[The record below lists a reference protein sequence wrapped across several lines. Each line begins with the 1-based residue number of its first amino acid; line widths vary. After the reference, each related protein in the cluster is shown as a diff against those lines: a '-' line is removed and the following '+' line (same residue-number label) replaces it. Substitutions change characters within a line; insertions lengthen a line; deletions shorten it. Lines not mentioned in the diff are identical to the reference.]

1 MILLNSIST
10 IFLISSLLTGGLIP
24 NSPAL
29 LTPNP
34 APGTGKIRWIVLKT
48 SSISIAGKTNINTFC
63 CEVNGYSGPDTLSTS
78 NPSLSDDLQGI
89 PLKGTLQ
96 VNIGDFNCRN
106 NAMTNEFKKILRYHE
121 YPQLKIVFLSLEKM
135 PAFNNNGEIV
145 KGFVNVQ
152 LAGQIKRFE
161 ISYTSRR
168 TIDGDLQ
175 LVGTKI
181 LGFSDFGLIPPRKLG
196 GLIRV
201 NDNLNVQFHLCLQPS
216 I

>member
-1 MILLNSIST
+1 M
-10 IFLISSLLTGGLIP
+10 IFLKFISILFLMSSLPVTR
-24 NSPAL
+24 A
-29 LTPNP
+29 
-34 APGTGKIRWIVLKT
+34 GKIRWIVLKT
-48 SSISIAGKTNINTFC
+48 SSISIAGKTNINSFC

-78 NPSLSDDLQGI
+78 TPTLSDDLQGI

-106 NAMTNEFKKILRYHE
+106 NAMTNEFKKILKYRE
-121 YPQLKIVFLSLEKM
+121 YPQLKIVFLSLDKM

-145 KGFVNVQ
+145 KGWVDVE
-152 LAGQIKRFE
+152 LAGQAKRFE
-161 ISYTSRR
+161 ISYTSR
-168 TIDGDLQ
+168 TTPGGDLQ
-175 LVGTKI
+175 LVGSRTF
-181 LGFSDFGLIPPRKLG
+181 GFSDFGLIPPRKMG